1 MSHKH
6 IFITSP
12 MGVPL
17 IIVIFIIVFIFN
29 EYLHDKEDQIV
40 IYLSTF
46 EGQGPQKPWLA
57 VCHN

>member
-1 MSHKH
+1 
-6 IFITSP
+6 
-12 MGVPL
+12 MGVLL